1 MPLDPAPEP
10 ATLVS
15 AAVIHRGGR
24 ILITRRPTG
33 KHLGGLWEF
42 PGGKVAPGESA
53 ADALRREILEE
64 LGARVVVGETLETVD
79 WQYPDKRVRLVFFR
93 CAVEDEPRALEG
105 QELAW
110 VRPAELSGYEFP
122 AADARLIEI
131 LKLG

>member
-1 MPLDPAPEP
+1 MSMGAAPEA

-24 ILITRRPTG
+24 ILITRRPAG

-42 PGGKVAPGESA
+42 PGGKVAPGESP

-64 LGARVVVGETLETVD
+64 LGARVVVGDALETVD

-93 CAVEDEPRALEG
+93 CVVEDEPRALEG

-122 AADARLIEI
+122 AADARLIEG

>member
-1 MPLDPAPEP
+1 MDAGPEA

-24 ILITRRPTG
+24 ILITRRPAG

-42 PGGKVAPGESA
+42 PGGKVAPGEHP

-64 LGARVVVGETLETVD
+64 LGARVVVGEALETVD
-79 WQYPDKRVRLVFFR
+79 WQYPEKRVRLVFFR

-122 AADARLIEI
+122 AADARLIEV